1 MRINFF
7 FPSFFL
13 LLSSFP
19 TSLPETVVLEWNTK
33 RQFGKFYILF
43 WLCWGL
49 SGKEST
55 SQGRTLGYELWVRKI
70 IWRRK
75 WQPTPIFLPG
85 QSHGQRSLTG
95 YSPWGYDLVTVTVTV
110 RGRQW
115 QPTPALLPGK
125 SYGRRI
131 LVGCSPWGRKGLD
144 TIE

>member
-85 QSHGQRSLTG
+85 KCHGQRSLAG
-95 YSPWGYDLVTVTVTV
+95 YRPQGHEKNRTQLATKQ
-110 RGRQW
+110 RQIVSK
-115 QPTPALLPGK
+115 PYGNSIKTDTMTNGK
-125 SYGRRI
+125 ES
-131 LVGCSPWGRKGLD
+131 
-144 TIE
+144 